1 MNNFVGIG
9 RMVKDAEL
17 RYTGQGTAVAS
28 FTIAI
33 NRMKKDEADFLNCVC
48 FKAQAENLANYTSK
62 GSQVAVEGR
71 VQTRNYQ
78 NQEGKKVYVTE
89 ILANRVQFLDSKKD
103 SGNQSNN
110 QNSNQSQNQTRVD
123 NDPFQNNNGIE
134 MDPGGFPF

>member
-62 GSQVAVEGR
+62 GSQIAVEGR

>member
-62 GSQVAVEGR
+62 GSQIAVEGR

-110 QNSNQSQNQTRVD
+110 QNSNQQQTRVD
-123 NDPFQNNNGIE
+123 NDPFKNDGKSIDISSE
-134 MDPGGFPF
+134 DLPF

>member
-62 GSQVAVEGR
+62 GSQIAVEGR

-110 QNSNQSQNQTRVD
+110 QNSNRQQTRVD
-123 NDPFQNNNGIE
+123 NDPFQ
-134 MDPGGFPF
+134 GGAPDIDSQDLPF

>member
-33 NRMKKDEADFLNCVC
+33 NRMKKDEVDFLNCVC

-62 GSQVAVEGR
+62 GSQIAVEGR

-110 QNSNQSQNQTRVD
+110 QPADKSNY
-123 NDPFQNNNGIE
+123 DPFDKNGKLKDESMGDIT
-134 MDPGGFPF
+134 DDDLPF